1 MILTIKKKK
10 YTVKYTLRALF
21 IFEQITKKPFEI
33 KSLLDNYIFF
43 YSMILANNPDN
54 VIEWDDFIDALDNDK
69 NLINQLNNFLRDQEK
84 QNNVLSDEATKDDSG
99 KKKN

>member
-10 YTVKYTLRALF
+10 YKVKYTLRALF

-43 YSMILANNPDN
+43 YSMIIANNPDDI
-54 VIEWDDFIDALDNDK
+54 IEWDDFIDALDNDK

-84 QNNVLSDEATKDDSG
+84 QSNVLSDETTKDDSG